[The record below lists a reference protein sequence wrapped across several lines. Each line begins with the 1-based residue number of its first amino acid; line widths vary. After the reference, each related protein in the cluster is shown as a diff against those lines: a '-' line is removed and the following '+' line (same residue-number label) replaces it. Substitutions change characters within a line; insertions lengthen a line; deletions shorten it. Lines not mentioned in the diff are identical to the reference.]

1 MNSHISLRTSFAL
14 VGVAAIFLT
23 ACDSGAQPAPQVQEQ
38 PTMPAV
44 PGVQPLTADQLASLD
59 KVFAEA
65 RVWIEQARAARVAGE
80 EAMRAGDMDM
90 QAAIPHFQEAIP
102 LYRKSSQ
109 HVEEWIEPDFGKITE
124 AQRDAFLRSYLSE
137 LNKWQKEM
145 ASMGKVPPK

>member
-1 MNSHISLRTSFAL
+1 MNSHISLRTFAL
-14 VGVAAIFLT
+14 VGAAAIFLT
-23 ACDSGAQPAPQVQEQ
+23 ACDSGSKQAAPVQQQPAQ
-38 PTMPAV
+38 PAV
-44 PGVQPLTADQLASLD
+44 PGVPDLTPDQRAAIE

-65 RVWIEQARAARVAGE
+65 RVWVEQARAARLAGE

-109 HVEEWIEPDFGKITE
+109 HVEDWIEPDFGKITE

-145 ASMGKVPPK
+145 ASMGKVPPKE